1 MAEAIASG
9 AMTIEGTDVLLKEV
23 YDASLD
29 DIADADA
36 IVLGGSTY
44 NYKLIKSMDPFL
56 KEMVKLDLNGK
67 VGVAFGS
74 HGWSGEG
81 VVTLIARMK
90 SFGMRV
96 VERDHS
102 HTGRARRRCEVLPSG
117 KNDRDRIKA
126 RSLPDGEKNAGK
138 WPLSFR
144 FSSPFN
150 SRRATCTPSPLQLQ
164 LPLPLPSSSAV
175 PAGIRPAR
183 ARECWSTC
191 QSGPHVLHENQPLCW
206 GGRSAVV
213 QFGTEEISKPAH
225 ILLA

>member
-1 MAEAIASG
+1 MQDRLSKGIEMPKIAIIYATGMGRTKKMAEAIASG

-36 IVLGGSTY
+36 IVLGGSPY

-96 VERDHS
+96 VEPGTTAIQVPGKEDIEKCFHL
-102 HTGRARRRCEVLPSG
+102 GRTIA
-117 KNDRDRIKA
+117 
-126 RSLPDGEKNAGK
+126 AG
-138 WPLSFR
+138 LG
-144 FSSPFN
+144 N
-150 SRRATCTPSPLQLQ
+150 
-164 LPLPLPSSSAV
+164 
-175 PAGIRPAR
+175 
-183 ARECWSTC
+183 
-191 QSGPHVLHENQPLCW
+191 
-206 GGRSAVV
+206 
-213 QFGTEEISKPAH
+213 
-225 ILLA
+225 